1 MSNHVCL
8 LRQESEHDEAVY
20 SALSEFCRVRIV
32 PNINPDILIPG
43 LCGGSLAFSV
53 VGNEG
58 DLEQKIEQISA
69 AARLFPLHRHVAIV
83 PSLHPQRDEVLER
96 LSGLT
101 QLVLASSP
109 AMVAQFLLQA
119 IASSPDKP
127 KLAKAGAY
135 FESLL
140 ETDMDAFVSNG
151 FALLH
156 PQSCQLPSFRPIDVK
171 ALSHTFDNLSDIVAA
186 DESTLLRRC
195 PLLDAAQ
202 ASEAANF
209 FGGED
214 DFVGATD

>member
-1 MSNHVCL
+1 MSGHVCL

-20 SALSEFCRVRIV
+20 SALSQFYRVRIV

-43 LCGGSLAFSV
+43 LCGGSLAFSI

-58 DLEQKIEQISA
+58 DLEQKIEQISV
-69 AARLFPLHRHVAIV
+69 AARLFPLHRHVTIV
-83 PSLHPQRDEVLER
+83 PSLHPKRAEVLER

-109 AMVAQFLLQA
+109 AMVAQLLLRA
-119 IASSPDKP
+119 ISSAPDKA
-127 KLAKAGAY
+127 KLAKAEAY

-140 ETDMDAFVSNG
+140 ETDVDAFVSNG
-151 FALLH
+151 FTLLH

-171 ALSHTFDNLSDIVAA
+171 ALSHTFDTLADIIAA
-186 DESTLLRRC
+186 DKSILLQRC

-202 ASEAANF
+202 ASEAARF
-209 FGGED
+209 FGAED